1 MNYAYNLHKETRT
14 DLANFEAKYDRKYE
28 LGSDRVDDLP
38 PMPGE
43 KTFLE
48 KAKRRKSS
56 LMLGPNRPLAEVDHI
71 VLRQESKRYLN
82 ALKVRVKEGIAE
94 KFKGIQ
100 KKRAEVIYLIEEQA
114 RKEEEARKKSVA
126 ENAFVNKF
134 SPDLEKEKQD
144 KKMTEEELKKDKE
157 NKALMLKRMEEKR
170 ELEKILTRE
179 TRKK

>member
-71 VLRQESKRYLN
+71 VLRQVSLSN
-82 ALKVRVKEGIAE
+82 KVIH
-94 KFKGIQ
+94 
-100 KKRAEVIYLIEEQA
+100 
-114 RKEEEARKKSVA
+114 
-126 ENAFVNKF
+126 
-134 SPDLEKEKQD
+134 
-144 KKMTEEELKKDKE
+144 
-157 NKALMLKRMEEKR
+157 
-170 ELEKILTRE
+170 
-179 TRKK
+179 